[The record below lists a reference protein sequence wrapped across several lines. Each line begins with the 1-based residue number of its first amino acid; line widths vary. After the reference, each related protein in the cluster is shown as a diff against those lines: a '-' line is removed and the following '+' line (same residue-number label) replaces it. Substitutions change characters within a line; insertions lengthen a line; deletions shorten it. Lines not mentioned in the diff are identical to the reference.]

1 MFWVVTGVNIN
12 GNWSCGTA
20 INGQFTQELESLMSN
35 IKEADQRLI
44 IHNKWCAGKNQQNFL
59 FVSNDTDVLV
69 HLIHYYQMFHDLGA
83 AKLWIGVGPKKPAAH
98 FSAHTN
104 CRYARFSSKGSSGSI
119 LRHWLS

>member
-1 MFWVVTGVNIN
+1 
-12 GNWSCGTA
+12 
-20 INGQFTQELESLMSN
+20 MSN

-83 AKLWIGVGPKKPAAH
+83 AKLWIRVGPKKPAAH

-104 CRYARFSSKGSSGSI
+104 CHYKYTRFPFERFFWQHTQALAVVMPSQKNFFEDLESGP
-119 LRHWLS
+119 